1 LIYLFHVSINSGK
14 EKEVTKI
21 MEQAARA
28 AGAMLQSTMMGL
40 GLMSKAFYD
49 KYGEE
54 ALPIISDVMSQGGAN
69 IGKLMQQMR
78 PVKSMNDIAEG
89 FKMMAP
95 VMGGIM
101 QVLES
106 SDDAFRI
113 KLSRC
118 PLGIEGTSRELC
130 DALMSQDVSMV
141 GAALGQEVEMKILK
155 TLAVG
160 DKECEITYSKK

>member
-1 LIYLFHVSINSGK
+1 
-14 EKEVTKI
+14 

-40 GLMSKAFYD
+40 GLLSKAFYD

-54 ALPIISDVMSQGGAN
+54 ALPIITAVMSRGGAN

-78 PVKSMNDIAEG
+78 SVKNMNDIAEG
-89 FKMMAP
+89 FRMMAP

-101 QVLES
+101 QVVES

-118 PLGIEGTSRELC
+118 PLGVEGTSRELC
-130 DALMSQDVSMV
+130 EALMTQDVNIV

-155 TLAVG
+155 SVAVG
-160 DKECEITYSKK
+160 DKECEITYSRK

>member
-1 LIYLFHVSINSGK
+1 
-14 EKEVTKI
+14 

-28 AGAMLQSTMMGL
+28 AGAMLQSMMIGVGML
-40 GLMSKAFYD
+40 SKAFYE

-54 ALPIISDVMSQGGAN
+54 ALPIITDVMSRGGAN

-78 PVKSMNDIAEG
+78 PVKNMNDIAEG
-89 FKMMAP
+89 FRMMAP

-101 QVLES
+101 QVVES

-130 DALMSQDVSMV
+130 EALMSMDENIV
-141 GAALGQEVEMKILK
+141 GAALGQEVEMKIVK
-155 TLAVG
+155 SVAVG
-160 DKECEITYSKK
+160 DKECEITYSRK